1 MEGKSTGFKDPAR
14 FLYTEKM
21 NWLKGAVDYGI
32 IGFLILLSLI
42 AVGIA
47 LERFYVFRHIRIEN
61 YPDKKTLELELTQKL
76 HLIATIGSNAP
87 YIGLLGTVLGIMLTF
102 YTIGQEGYMDTGK
115 IMVGL
120 ALALKATAV
129 GLLVAIPSVSLY
141 NFLLRKVK
149 VLLMRWEIE
158 GGRERV

>member
-1 MEGKSTGFKDPAR
+1 ME
-14 FLYTEKM
+14 
-21 NWLKGAVDYGI
+21 WLRVAIDYGI
-32 IGFLILLSLI
+32 IGFLILLSI
-42 AVGIA
+42 VAIGIA
-47 LERFYVFRHIRIEN
+47 IERFHFFKSIKLDAF
-61 YPDKKTLELELTQKL
+61 PDQKSLELELTKKI

-102 YTIGQEGYMDTGK
+102 YMIGKEGFMDTGK

-120 ALALKATAV
+120 ALALKATAI

-149 VLLMRWEIE
+149 VLLMSWEIE
-158 GGRERV
+158 HGRKDV